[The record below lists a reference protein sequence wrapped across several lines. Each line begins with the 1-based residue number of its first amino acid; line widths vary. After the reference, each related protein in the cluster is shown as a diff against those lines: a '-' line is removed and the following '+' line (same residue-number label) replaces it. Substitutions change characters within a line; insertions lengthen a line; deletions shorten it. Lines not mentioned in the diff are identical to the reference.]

1 MNQKSGLEEVYINH
15 NKYHGTKHYCVFLP
29 KFHPELNPI
38 ERAWSRMKWHCRKYC
53 NGKLEDLQRFMD
65 EGLSLD
71 ILPLKMIRKFV
82 RLQRAY
88 LLAYKD
94 NLDIVESE
102 AWIKQHKSHR
112 GYAAQMD
119 AKLENLYFPLGR
131 NVQETDQVEEG
142 DLFYSQNEVE
152 VEFTNEEGDDDEM
165 WNEMVDAMNAE
176 DGENFD
182 FRRFLI

>member
-1 MNQKSGLEEVYINH
+1 
-15 NKYHGTKHYCVFLP
+15 
-29 KFHPELNPI
+29 
-38 ERAWSRMKWHCRKYC
+38 
-53 NGKLEDLQRFMD
+53 
-65 EGLSLD
+65 
-71 ILPLKMIRKFV
+71 MIRKFV

-88 LLAYKD
+88 LLACKD

-131 NVQETDQVEEG
+131 NVQETDQVEEE

-152 VEFTNEEGDDDEM
+152 VEFTNQEGDDDEM

-176 DGENFD
+176 DGENF
-182 FRRFLI
+182 